1 MTKLKTDTAII
12 LAGGKSSRM
21 GEDKAFIELGGQ
33 TLLDRAIEKMSG
45 FFSEII
51 VVINR
56 GDFADPR
63 IKTVKDRI
71 ADRGPLGGILAGL
84 EGSSSPYNFV
94 TACDMP
100 FTNTKLMKLLVGIGE
115 ADVVAPRTE
124 RGVQPLCAVYSKN
137 CIPRIEHY
145 ILEAGR
151 CPISFFKQIKLKCVS
166 RERVSEVDP
175 EMMSFFNINT
185 PQDLKQA
192 GEWLLCESVEAGRA
206 AEDERRRS
214 D

>member
-33 TLLDRAIEKMSG
+33 TLLDRAIEKMGG

-84 EGSSSPYNFV
+84 ERSSSPYNFI
-94 TACDMP
+94 TACDMR
-100 FTNTKLMKLLVGIGE
+100 FTNIKLMK
-115 ADVVAPRTE
+115 
-124 RGVQPLCAVYSKN
+124 C
-137 CIPRIEHY
+137 
-145 ILEAGR
+145 
-151 CPISFFKQIKLKCVS
+151 
-166 RERVSEVDP
+166 
-175 EMMSFFNINT
+175 
-185 PQDLKQA
+185 
-192 GEWLLCESVEAGRA
+192 
-206 AEDERRRS
+206 
-214 D
+214 